1 MPPMSPSDDRTILL
15 IGATGQIGHALRD
28 PLSRLGAVVAPERDT
43 LDLTA
48 PDTIRDAVH
57 DAAPDVIVNAAAYTD
72 VDRAEEEPERA
83 AAVNARAPGVLAEAA
98 AEAEAR
104 LVHYS
109 TDYVFDGTT
118 DTPYT
123 EADSPN
129 PINVYGRTKHEG
141 EVAIRESGARSL
153 ILRTGW
159 VYSDRRSNFLRS
171 MLRLADEGEPLT
183 VVDDQ
188 IGAPT
193 SATWVADATAA
204 VLRRLDEG
212 KIPDADGLYHL
223 AASGQTSWY
232 GFAKAIFAQFGRPD
246 VVVEPIASDEYPTA
260 AERPAYTVLDSGKAR
275 ATFDLAIPTWS
286 EQLDAVRRRMDGER
300 G

>member
-1 MPPMSPSDDRTILL
+1 
-15 IGATGQIGHALRD
+15 
-28 PLSRLGAVVAPERDT
+28 
-43 LDLTA
+43 
-48 PDTIRDAVH
+48 
-57 DAAPDVIVNAAAYTD
+57 
-72 VDRAEEEPERA
+72 
-83 AAVNARAPGVLAEAA
+83 
-98 AEAEAR
+98 
-104 LVHYS
+104 
-109 TDYVFDGTT
+109 
-118 DTPYT
+118 
-123 EADSPN
+123 
-129 PINVYGRTKHEG
+129 
-141 EVAIRESGARSL
+141 
-153 ILRTGW
+153 
-159 VYSDRRSNFLRS
+159 

-232 GFAKAIFAQFGRPD
+232 GFAKAIFAQFERPD

-275 ATFDLAIPTWS
+275 TTFDLAIPTWRFRRGANSWTRCDGGWTASGGRFSGLCVGLRWGDTGTS
-286 EQLDAVRRRMDGER
+286 EIVHNPQNGDRTIRSRYFAHRPAARPATLTSGGE
-300 G
+300 